1 MVPGVDQ
8 PVLKFLPIWLDR
20 KDGEKLFQQIDPCE
34 RRTFGPIAAV
44 TDRGRSISALFD
56 LCVGSRS
63 TTHDTTAKNMP
74 PKSAEND

>member
-44 TDRGRSISALFD
+44 TDRGRSISAL
-56 LCVGSRS
+56 GRP
-63 TTHDTTAKNMP
+63 THDTTAKNMP